1 MTMTNTSA
9 SIATLDSLEARF
21 GLRISARLTEG
32 SRAVTGDT
40 SERLRFAREQALE
53 RARSMRSAA
62 TPARVGV
69 TSAGAVLLGRLRT
82 GWGMRIASILP
93 MFALVG
99 GLVLIQ
105 HWQDRTHLAVA
116 VEIDA
121 ALLADD
127 LPPVAYADAGFVE
140 FLKAPHE

>member
-1 MTMTNTSA
+1 MNMTNTSA
-9 SIATLDSLEARF
+9 SIAMLESLEARF

-32 SRAVTGDT
+32 SRAVAGDT

-69 TSAGAVLLGRLRT
+69 TSAGAVLLGRLRS
-82 GWGMRIASILP
+82 GWGMWIASILP